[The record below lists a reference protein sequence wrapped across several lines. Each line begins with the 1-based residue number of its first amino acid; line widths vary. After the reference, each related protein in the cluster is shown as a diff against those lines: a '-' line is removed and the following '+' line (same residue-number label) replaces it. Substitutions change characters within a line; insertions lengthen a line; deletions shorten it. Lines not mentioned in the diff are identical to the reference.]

1 MIGGNLGAAVH
12 MLKVMNQQGGAS
24 QSWGAKAAAEYK
36 AIVEA
41 EGGNIT
47 DESQLITELDYLKS
61 AGVEEKVGYWIN
73 KRFGYK
79 AGTESVPECFV
90 ALSFDDGKSPATENT
105 WQYLKDK
112 GINKATF
119 FINAKYVGTA
129 GYVTWAT
136 LATMVAEGADI
147 QCHSWSH
154 AMDDVYGALS
164 DFTTIT
170 DDDRISEL
178 VNSSSYFVANG
189 LPSPIHFAYPRYV
202 TNDDVIKL
210 VAGYRKLQR
219 GYDGDYYQSP
229 QRYYGFVE
237 HLAGAYSVGMTT
249 PESTGLAKGH
259 VTVANNIH
267 EPVHIAGHGTD
278 ETYFKDF
285 IDHCIS
291 LGVDIVGV
299 SEYYTRIDSYRDRY
313 YSVIRE
319 DYEVLKHL
327 DCGIKLDSDNGLIV
341 FTDTYANIG
350 AAVVS
355 YFQTAGYKV
364 LFWDDTSNEALSL
377 LFSNDK
383 YHDEVSVTIDS
394 STDRVKLTSHG
405 LSNTSNVILSG
416 DTPPAGLNF
425 DTIYYVRD
433 VRRDPYWDFK
443 LAATSGGT
451 AINITSD
458 GSNVKLSTLGFRD
471 MMSIKYP
478 DLNSLKKV
486 VTTNYSTG
494 TSVSMDING
503 CGCSGQLGDTGLQY
517 FKLLGAQNG
526 TLGSGIYIN
535 YCFFSG
541 IIPPSIS
548 LHSYLGKFIA
558 YNNAFTGGLDNLMKC
573 RTLTDIQIA
582 YNQIY
587 EEIPQRVGDLGYLRF
602 LYLFNNQ
609 LYGFIP
615 MELGNCLLL
624 ERLRLQ
630 YNNLTGYEAGA
641 ISTGMTALIEVN
653 LSYNAIADS
662 DDIDQILSD
671 LFACVTI
678 SGKTGTVS
686 LNGGTNAKPSAAG
699 LVNKG
704 LLEDKG
710 WTVNVN
716 S

>member
-1 MIGGNLGAAVH
+1 MSPGTRMLGGIGAG
-12 MLKVMNQQGGAS
+12 GGAVTEMIS
-24 QSWGAKAAAEYK
+24 TYK
-36 AIVEA
+36 TRVEDA
-41 EGGNIT
+41 GGSVI
-47 DESQLITELDYLKS
+47 DEATLKTELQYIVNNDLQDKI
-61 AGVEEKVGYWIN
+61 GYWIN
-73 KRFGYK
+73 KSFGYK

-154 AMDDVYGALS
+154 AMNDVYGTLS

-170 DDDRISEL
+170 DDERISEL

-189 LPSPIHFAYPRYV
+189 LSSPIHFAYPRYV

-219 GYDGDYYQSP
+219 GYDGDNYQSP

-237 HLAGAYSVGMTT
+237 HLAGAYSAGMTT
-249 PESTGLAKGH
+249 PESNALAKSY

-267 EPVHIAGHGTD
+267 EPVHIAGHEPN

-299 SEYYTRIDSYRDRY
+299 SEYYTRIDSYRDRH

-327 DCGIKLDSDNGLIV
+327 DCGIKLDSDDGLIV

-364 LFWDDTSNEALSL
+364 LFWDDISNEALSL

-394 STDRVKLTSHG
+394 STDRVKLISHG
-405 LSNTSNVILSG
+405 FSNTSNVILSG
-416 DTPPAGLNF
+416 DTPPGALSF
-425 DTIYYVRD
+425 DTRYYVRD
-433 VRRDPYWDFK
+433 VRNAPYWDFK

-458 GSNVKLSTLGFRD
+458 GSNVKLSTFGFRD
-471 MMSIKYP
+471 EMSIKYP
-478 DLNSLKKV
+478 DLNSLKKIV
-486 VTTNYSTG
+486 STNYATG
-494 TSVSMDING
+494 INNFISMNG

-517 FKLLGAQNG
+517 FKLLGIQNG
-526 TLGSGIYIN
+526 TRGSGIYIN

-548 LHSYLGKFIA
+548 LQSYLGIFIA

-587 EEIPQRVGDLGYLRF
+587 EEIPQRVGDLGYLKY
-602 LYLFNNQ
+602 LYLYNNQ
-609 LYGFIP
+609 LYGSIP

-653 LSYNAIADS
+653 LSYNAITDS

-678 SGKTGTVS
+678 SGKTGTVNVS
-686 LNGGTNAKPSAAG
+686 GGTNAIPSAAG
-699 LVNKG
+699 LTTKG
-704 LLEDKG
+704 LLEAAG